1 MVCLLGPCLKPLAP
15 RHRIVWLLLL
25 GAFLSTGRH
34 AIAWSVATT
43 TGNCRKRSFLCNKS
57 IVVMEASLSS
67 PLSSSSST
75 VNHQSSESSSSANPL
90 PRLPLPD
97 PICSNIPG
105 TWAFDTMS
113 RRVNEEI
120 LERTVQDCIED
131 LVENANFEPIRI
143 RIEALRHELTHAATT
158 LLTDLDPEAAQ
169 SDKEW
174 REWHA
179 ILQPYIAAK
188 DTWLTAPWMV
198 TEFYV
203 YRRLMQCFRYWTKES
218 PGYLYDPFQKQKKAG
233 LISSVGSSEP
243 ALTRIASL
251 PLEEKSEEGLQLAVS
266 LALWCVS

>member
-1 MVCLLGPCLKPLAP
+1 MVRAHGPSLQPLAP
-15 RHRIVWLLLL
+15 RQRAFWVVPLL
-25 GAFLSTGRH
+25 GTFLSLCRHSTAWIAAATGCPR
-34 AIAWSVATT
+34 T
-43 TGNCRKRSFLCNKS
+43 RYFLLNDN
-57 IVVMEASLSS
+57 IVMMKASPSS
-67 PLSSSSST
+67 PLSSSGT
-75 VNHQSSESSSSANPL
+75 INHQSSEPSSSANPL

-97 PICSNIPG
+97 PICSNVPG

-158 LLTDLDPEAAQ
+158 LLTDLDPETAQ

-174 REWHA
+174 RQWHA
-179 ILQPYIAAK
+179 ILQPCIAAK

-203 YRRLMQCFRYWTKES
+203 YRRIMQCFRYWTKES
-218 PGYLYDPFQKQKKAG
+218 PGYQYDPFQKQKKAG